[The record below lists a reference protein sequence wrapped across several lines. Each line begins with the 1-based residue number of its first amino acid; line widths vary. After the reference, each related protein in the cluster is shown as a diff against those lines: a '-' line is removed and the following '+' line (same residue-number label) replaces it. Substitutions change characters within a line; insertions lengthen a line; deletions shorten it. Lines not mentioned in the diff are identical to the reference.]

1 LGFEG
6 DGGGAVV
13 EGPGGGFSTAHGM
26 SGGGDV
32 SGSEVVEQAAH
43 DLDSHLVLGW
53 VAADFLNNHRSV
65 IELVFGPGER
75 THIVP
80 SAVGEHADV
89 HTGGHVVRVDPGELL
104 HLRRT
109 ELRPACGQWIGRI
122 VNALYQLRH
131 GQRIV
136 GVRPCGV
143 GCVGD
148 LPRP

>member
-1 LGFEG
+1 
-6 DGGGAVV
+6 
-13 EGPGGGFSTAHGM
+13 M

-32 SGSEVVEQAAH
+32 SGAEVVEQAVH
-43 DLDSHLVLGW
+43 DLDSRLVLGW

-65 IELVFGPGER
+65 IVLVFGPGER

-80 SAVGEHADV
+80 GAVGEHADV
-89 HTGGHVVRVDPGELL
+89 HTGGRRHGVCVRIDRAELL

-109 ELRPACGQWIGRI
+109 ELRPACGQRLGRV
-122 VNALYQLRH
+122 VNALHQLRH
-131 GQRIV
+131 GQCIV

-143 GCVGD
+143 GGVGD

>member
-13 EGPGGGFSTAHGM
+13 ESPGGGFSTAHGM

-32 SGSEVVEQAAH
+32 SGAEVVEQAAH

-53 VAADFLNNHRSV
+53 VAADFLNNHRSL
-65 IELVFGPGER
+65 IELVLGPGER

-89 HTGGHVVRVDPGELL
+89 HTGGHVVRVDPGELF

-109 ELRPACGQWIGRI
+109 ELRPACGQRIGRV
-122 VNALYQLRH
+122 VNALHQLRH

-136 GVRPCGV
+136 GVGPCGV
-143 GCVGD
+143 GGVGD